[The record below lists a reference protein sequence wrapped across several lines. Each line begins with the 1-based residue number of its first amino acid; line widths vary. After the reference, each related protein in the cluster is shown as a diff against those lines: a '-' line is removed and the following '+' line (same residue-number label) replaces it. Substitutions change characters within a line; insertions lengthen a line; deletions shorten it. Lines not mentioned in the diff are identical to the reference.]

1 MGKNIKFDSFQN
13 PAKNFAPIVR
23 DLEKISEESNTP
35 TSEVIADFIV
45 DLQNYYSK
53 DYEKKVDVDLNGV
66 TPWIQSSFIT
76 YLNKMKKIYKQRET
90 NKSRRESNID
100 KKNALQEQMKEKW
113 RQFEKTVDG
122 NIMDEE
128 VMKKAIDDIENSDLS
143 RKEKNFMKVQLNE
156 KSKKFNETWKS
167 IEGIVEKQSAENTN
181 RTKPEYW
188 QAIRKLI
195 TDRDQR
201 LNIKMDEEMEK
212 QMISMID
219 ERISSEKDNL
229 YYEQVK
235 SFTSDFSFLRDDPL
249 IARATIGTRRV
260 KFTDRESYDRY
271 CNLRALLQ
279 EGYRGEY
286 QKIEGVL
293 KEGKVDN
300 GDRRILEERMQVMEK
315 EASKMPD
322 AR

>member
-1 MGKNIKFDSFQN
+1 MGNIIKFDSFQN

-23 DLEKISEESNTP
+23 DLERIAEESDIP
-35 TSEVIADFIV
+35 TSEVISNFIV

-90 NKSRRESNID
+90 NKSRRDSNID
-100 KKNALQEQMKEKW
+100 KKNTLQKQMKDKW
-113 RQFEKTVDG
+113 KKFEQSIDG
-122 NIMDEE
+122 NIMDPE
-128 VMKKAIDDIENSDLS
+128 VMKKAMDDIENSDLS
-143 RKEKNFMKVQLNE
+143 RKEKNFMKVQLDE
-156 KSKKFNETWKS
+156 KSKKFNETWEA
-167 IEGIVEKQSAENTN
+167 IEGIVERESAQNSN
-181 RTKPEYW
+181 KTKPEYW
-188 QAIRKLI
+188 QAVRKLI
-195 TDRDQR
+195 ADRDQR
-201 LNIKMDEEMEK
+201 LNIKMDEKMQK
-212 QMISMID
+212 QMILMID

-235 SFTSDFSFLRDDPL
+235 SFTDGFSFLRDDAL
-249 IARATIGTRRV
+249 VARATTGMKRQ

-271 CNLRALLQ
+271 CNLRSLLQ

-300 GDRRILEERMQVMEK
+300 GDRRILEQRLKVMEK
-315 EASKMPD
+315 EASKMPE

>member
-1 MGKNIKFDSFQN
+1 MGNIIKFDSFQN

-23 DLEKISEESNTP
+23 DLERIAEESDIP
-35 TSEVIADFIV
+35 TSEVISNFIV

-90 NKSRRESNID
+90 NKSRRDSNID
-100 KKNALQEQMKEKW
+100 KKNTLQKQMQDKWKKFEQSI
-113 RQFEKTVDG
+113 DG
-122 NIMDEE
+122 NIMDPE
-128 VMKKAIDDIENSDLS
+128 VMKKAMDDIENSDLS
-143 RKEKNFMKVQLNE
+143 RKEKIFMKVQLDE
-156 KSKKFNETWKS
+156 KSKKFNETWEA
-167 IEGIVEKQSAENTN
+167 IEGIVERESEQDSNK
-181 RTKPEYW
+181 TKPEYW
-188 QAIRKLI
+188 QAVRKLI
-195 TDRDQR
+195 ADRDQR
-201 LNIKMDEEMEK
+201 LNIKMDEEMQK

-229 YYEQVK
+229 YYEQVRA
-235 SFTSDFSFLRDDPL
+235 FTNDFSFLRDDPL
-249 IARATIGTRRV
+249 IVKAITGSRKN

-271 CNLRALLQ
+271 CNLRSRLQ

-286 QKIEGVL
+286 QKIEGDL

-300 GDRRILEERMQVMEK
+300 GDRRILEQRLKVMEK
-315 EASKMPD
+315 EASKTPE